1 MGRHLCHT
9 GKHGFSSRINLTPKV
24 KRQWGWVLL
33 EILKSGGWPK
43 MINEGHGFFGVV
55 LRVLTNVFPYLF
67 QVHQIQD
74 FNVYKLS

>member
-1 MGRHLCHT
+1 M
-9 GKHGFSSRINLTPKV
+9 
-24 KRQWGWVLL
+24 LL